1 MAAMRDLCHPG
12 TVRVAPVHQ
21 AQARQIAAELAKI
34 ARSGMVLPGSI
45 IERRTRCG
53 HPNCACHAD
62 PPRRHGPYWQ
72 WTRKVAAKTIC
83 RWLSPGQHH
92 DYKTWISND
101 RRLHELLG
109 QLETLGAAALE
120 ADPRLRQHRRSPADP
135 TPRDHSRDVG
145 TARLTCGQAPD
156 HMPNAQLRP
165 KREDVAH
172 LRKCLAVEAG
182 RSTTAL
188 LRQDPTL
195 WVAERGP
202 ADCRPLREE

>member
-83 RWLSPGQHH
+83 RWLSPEQHH

-120 ADPRLRQHRRSPADP
+120 ADPRLRQHGRSPAGR

-165 KREDVAH
+165 KREH
-172 LRKCLAVEAG
+172 L
-182 RSTTAL
+182 S
-188 LRQDPTL
+188 
-195 WVAERGP
+195 GP
-202 ADCRPLREE
+202 GT